1 MKNILKNNR
10 YHTLIYIFKDKDRQH
25 LLNTFLKIK
34 IDNID
39 GG

>member
-10 YHTLIYIFKDKDRQH
+10 YHTLKYIFKDRDRQQ

-34 IDNID
+34 IDNV
-39 GG
+39 GGG